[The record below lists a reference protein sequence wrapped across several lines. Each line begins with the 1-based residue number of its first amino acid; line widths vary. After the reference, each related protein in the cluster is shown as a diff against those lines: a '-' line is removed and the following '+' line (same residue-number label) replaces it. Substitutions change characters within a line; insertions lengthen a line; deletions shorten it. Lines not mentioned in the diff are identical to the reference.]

1 MISALVEVLDLPVK
15 SKKIK
20 NGTTELEKLK
30 NIVGTSK
37 NAGSTIE
44 NQDLSD
50 EGGSKLYKKSVESLL
65 NMCRSLMRQG
75 DSLLAI
81 KQIKRFLFTEPTSL
95 ESHTFI
101 ALLYIKMGNYQ
112 KSYDH
117 IMGIRFMTNDS
128 NYDAK
133 IASGSIMDSL
143 IFQSC
148 KLPLGLKSMSL
159 VGYKLEDELPFNDRM
174 LEYMY
179 PYKTEKLISTAG
191 SYGSNQAMNDIF
203 TTPIATQ
210 QINVGE
216 LVHVEEPY
224 ALAPELPSDLTIQ
237 TTCFH
242 CLREREV
249 YDHAFGCSVHPNTCP
264 FVFCRW
270 ECMIK
275 HSRRHELECDYI
287 GSIVVISN
295 QSGLP
300 ISFLLLAMRCLIQTH
315 LDNNSFIGKNECV
328 SLKILDLPSYCD
340 AIEMIYPTLC
350 SNIEIATERL
360 IETIPPHLRL
370 FLSKKELE
378 TFLFSLYSNK
388 LPVFITSASST
399 FNSSPVP
406 VSTGVG
412 LFPKASK
419 FQHSCLPSCVYY
431 LNEENKICLRAAYNI
446 PENSNLTISYI
457 SDLYQPTFRRKSMIN
472 SFKVFLC
479 MCSRCLDDTENDL
492 FLEGI
497 RCPFCITGFFVPV
510 PLLKKEEIRDNNDDL
525 KTSSKGLMGKNL
537 LLKRGSLMTK
547 ENPKLLQKN
556 EDKFSPEMKTLCE
569 RARIGGKYGELQTKW
584 KCNNCGEYSVELNDY
599 CSQLSEKMD
608 KHYKYAVDSFQKS
621 DSILSKRLFEKFIEN
636 YSLLLHKNHYYIYNS
651 RSYLVGLYNCTD
663 SNDSK
668 SSYKYCKSVVI
679 SANKVFPVCYHEK
692 VHLFLSLADII
703 YKKEMLQKVS
713 QRGLFNNSK
722 ELIMECLW
730 LSLFNSLVC
739 YGPKSSIYLYCFA
752 RIRLYSSIL
761 GVITP
766 PSNLRIRI
774 TSIDLYSKLNREILG
789 NSTISKSANYLSTLS
804 EYSALLFIASIKGH
818 LKAIAQLLVGDVK
831 DILLNQVTYLPTGL
845 NLIGM
850 AANNLRE
857 DVCSLLIE
865 EGSDLLF
872 RNELGITP
880 LHSLCL
886 FPNLED
892 DYINKTNDKKS
903 AIIAREMIRK
913 TYKMDNDKLSSNNIN
928 KEEDAC
934 NNKASDNLNQYLNC
948 NINIPKKNTNR
959 YKLLY
964 SKTIKWLGSNTALHI
979 AAYRG
984 RKTLCSE
991 LIHGGTDPNI
1001 ENIELATPLHLA
1013 SLNGH
1018 TDTVRTLLKCNSNID
1033 KENYQGVTPLLLSIY
1048 NLKCDTMK
1056 LLLEHGANL
1065 GHVSDVLK
1073 MNSIHMLVSGL
1084 CSNTSL
1090 SYKLPTKLDDLPYL
1104 SHSGYNNKDLNTY
1117 VYSMGTSHTGFGN
1130 NTSTKVLSLPI
1141 QTPNAELLYI
1151 SPKEMLIR
1159 LNSTFEIITY
1169 LNNVYEISPL
1179 LKQKDL
1185 NGFNPYELL
1194 DSMWNSFLK
1203 IRNESMSDQG
1213 LWYSSLSDD
1222 DKISTQELWTHIMQ
1236 RVERLLEV
1244 LRVSNVIYDIDEED
1258 PELELPLPKKEYKG
1272 IDSIN
1277 KCETMNKT
1285 KSKLQNNEDRYLVRR
1300 RHIEQ
1305 TITKK
1310 TGNLSSNYELSDNVG
1325 DLNIKDIRCVLLKR
1339 MEDYSSNYR
1348 KDRMFKNLNM
1358 SDNVKGLDVSVNSDK
1373 LIDNKNKLPVSQSK
1387 SIFIASKNIGKK
1399 ANTLLKP
1406 SVLNSSELA
1415 SKMAQE
1421 DKLVS
1426 KKAIKKIAAQKVQ
1439 SKTLSNKM
1447 EEKNGG
1453 TIIGVNNSSV
1463 EINGLKKSTLVLK
1476 QKAVEN
1482 NTVPKKVLVLK
1493 STTGVS
1499 NGTGLLSKSIVKG
1512 AGGIGSTAT
1521 KVDLSKIK
1529 VISPKKIEIKTSNL
1543 VKPKGTP
1550 KIVTKAE
1557 LVPKKVNL

>member
-1 MISALVEVLDLPVK
+1 MITTLVKVLDLPVR
-15 SKKIK
+15 SKNVK
-20 NGTTELEKLK
+20 NKVSQLDKLK
-30 NIVGTSK
+30 NIVGVTR
-37 NAGSTIE
+37 NIGSTVE
-44 NQDLSD
+44 NDDSNEEVD
-50 EGGSKLYKKSVESLL
+50 RTLYKQSVESLL
-65 NMCRSLMRQG
+65 SMCRLLMRQG

-112 KSYDH
+112 KGYDH

-133 IASGSIMDSL
+133 IASGSIMDSI
-143 IFQSC
+143 IFQTC

-159 VGYKLEDELPFNDRM
+159 VGYKLEDELSFDDRT
-174 LEYMY
+174 LEYTY
-179 PYKTEKLISTAG
+179 PYRVEKLVSTSG
-191 SYGSNQAMNDIF
+191 SYGPGQGTNDKL
-203 TTPIATQ
+203 TALIATQ

-224 ALAPELPSDLTIQ
+224 ALAPEVPSDLTIQ

-249 YDHAFGCSVHPNTCP
+249 YDHAFSCSVHPNTCP

-275 HSRRHELECDYI
+275 HSRRHELECDFI
-287 GSIVVISN
+287 GNIVVISN
-295 QSGLP
+295 QSNLP
-300 ISFLLLAMRCLIQTH
+300 ISFLLLAIRCLFQTY
-315 LDNNSFIGKNECV
+315 LDNNSFVGKNESI
-328 SLKILDLPSYCD
+328 SLKLLDLPSYYD
-340 AIEMIYPTLC
+340 TIEMIYPDLY

-360 IETIPPHLRL
+360 IYTIPSHLRL
-370 FLSKKELE
+370 FLSKRELK
-378 TFLFSLYSNK
+378 TFLLSLYSNK
-388 LPVFITSASST
+388 LPISITSASST

-406 VSTGVG
+406 ISTGLG
-412 LFPKASK
+412 LFPKVSR
-419 FQHSCLPSCVYY
+419 FQHSCIPSCVYY

-457 SDLYQPTFRRKSMIN
+457 SDLYQPTYKRKSMVN

-479 MCSRCLDDTENDL
+479 MCSRCLDDTENNL

-510 PLLKKEEIRDNNDDL
+510 PMLKKEETHDSNYDLQSNN
-525 KTSSKGLMGKNL
+525 KGLMGK
-537 LLKRGSLMTK
+537 GSLIKSSLISK
-547 ENPKLLQKN
+547 ENSKLVSFQKN
-556 EDKFSPEMKTLCE
+556 EDKFTPEMKTLCE
-569 RARIGGKYGELQTKW
+569 RARISGKYGELQTKW
-584 KCNNCGEYSVELNDY
+584 KCNNCGEYSGELNDY
-599 CSQLSEKMD
+599 CSQLSEEMD

-621 DSILSKRLFEKFIEN
+621 DSILSKKLFEKFIEN

-651 RSYLVGLYNCTD
+651 RSYLIGLYNCSD

-668 SSYKYCKSVVI
+668 SSFKYCKSVVI
-679 SANKVFPVCYHEK
+679 SACKVFPICYHEK

-713 QRGLFNNSK
+713 QRGLFNNTK

-739 YGPKSSIYLYCFA
+739 YGPKSPIYLYCFE

-789 NSTISKSANYLSTLS
+789 NSTISKSANYISTLS

-831 DILLNQVTYLPTGL
+831 DILLNQITYLPTGL

-850 AANNLRE
+850 AAGNLRD

-865 EGSDLLF
+865 EGSDLLYK
-872 RNELGITP
+872 NELGITP

-886 FPNLED
+886 FPNLQD
-892 DYINKTNDKKS
+892 DYIDKNNDKKS

-913 TYKMDNDKLSSNNIN
+913 TCKMDNDKLSNIN
-928 KEEDAC
+928 
-934 NNKASDNLNQYLNC
+934 NNKNEGKVGDRKINGSNIDINNE
-948 NINIPKKNTNR
+948 INIPKKNTNR

-964 SKTIKWLGSNTALHI
+964 SKTIRWLGSNSPLHI

-984 RKTLCSE
+984 RGTLCSE

-1001 ENIELATPLHLA
+1001 ENIELAIPLHLA

-1018 TDTVRTLLKCNSNID
+1018 TDTVKTLLKYGSNVD
-1033 KENYQGVTPLLLSIY
+1033 KENYQGITSLLLSIY
-1048 NLKCDTMK
+1048 SLKYDTMK
-1056 LLLEHGANL
+1056 LLLENGANL

-1073 MNSIHMLVSGL
+1073 MNSIHMLVTGL

-1090 SYKLPTKLDDLPYL
+1090 SYKFPTKLDDLPYL
-1104 SHSGYNNKDLNTY
+1104 SHTGYNNKDLNTY

-1130 NTSTKVLSLPI
+1130 NISTKILSLPI
-1141 QTPNAELLYI
+1141 QTPTAELLYI

-1159 LNSTFEIITY
+1159 LNNTFEIVTY
-1169 LNNVYEISPL
+1169 LSNMYEISPL
-1179 LKQKDL
+1179 LRQKDL

-1203 IRNESMSDQG
+1203 IRNESISNQG
-1213 LWYSSLSDD
+1213 LWYSSLSDE

-1236 RVERLLEV
+1236 RVERLLEMLKV
-1244 LRVSNVIYDIDEED
+1244 NNVIYDINEDD
-1258 PELELPLPKKEYKG
+1258 PESELPLPKKECKG
-1272 IDSIN
+1272 IDN
-1277 KCETMNKT
+1277 TNNNENMNKL
-1285 KSKLQNNEDRYLVRR
+1285 KSKLFNNDDKYLVRKKYN
-1300 RHIEQ
+1300 EQ
-1305 TITKK
+1305 IITKK
-1310 TGNLSSNYELSDNVG
+1310 MGDPINNFELNNIISDS
-1325 DLNIKDIRCVLLKR
+1325 NIKEIKDVLSKR
-1339 MEDYSSNYR
+1339 REDYSDGY
-1348 KDRMFKNLNM
+1348 KKGKMFKNLNLVSNTKGSG
-1358 SDNVKGLDVSVNSDK
+1358 SDVLLNSNKLDGE
-1373 LIDNKNKLPVSQSK
+1373 NKNKLPMSQSK
-1387 SIFIASKNIGKK
+1387 SIFATTKNIGKK
-1399 ANTLLKP
+1399 SSTLLKP
-1406 SVLNSSELA
+1406 SVLNSSELS
-1415 SKMAQE
+1415 SKVTT
-1421 DKLVS
+1421 DSKLSLKQKIQSQTLNKTGELSGNTIKLNSLVEKS
-1426 KKAIKKIAAQKVQ
+1426 SAKKA
-1439 SKTLSNKM
+1439 
-1447 EEKNGG
+1447 
-1453 TIIGVNNSSV
+1453 
-1463 EINGLKKSTLVLK
+1463 TLVLK
-1476 QKAVEN
+1476 QKTVQN
-1482 NTVPKKVLVLK
+1482 NDKPIKKVLVLK
-1493 STTGVS
+1493 PASGVS
-1499 NGTGLLSKSIVKG
+1499 SDIGVSLKPMIKGKSV
-1512 AGGIGSTAT
+1512 GGIDSTNI
-1521 KVDLSKIK
+1521 KVDFSKLK
-1529 VISPKKIEIKTSNL
+1529 MLSPKKIEIKTSSL
-1543 VKPKGTP
+1543 VQPKSVP
-1550 KIVTKAE
+1550 KIVVKAK
-1557 LVPKKVNL
+1557 LIPKKI